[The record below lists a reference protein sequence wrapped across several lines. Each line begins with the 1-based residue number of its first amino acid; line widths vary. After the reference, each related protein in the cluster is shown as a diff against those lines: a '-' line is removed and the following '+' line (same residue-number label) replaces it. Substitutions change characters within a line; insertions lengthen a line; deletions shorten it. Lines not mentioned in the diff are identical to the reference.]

1 MTLNASP
8 QSVAAG
14 TEDARQDDLG
24 LLGNDPVF
32 MLIRAGA
39 VGRARGNEVLA
50 DLGLRTRDYSVLS
63 TAASGLVTQKQLAEF
78 LMLNPSQVV
87 ALVDG
92 LEKRGLVKRSPS
104 PHDRRAKIV
113 TATAKG
119 QKVFAE
125 ARDRLLRTHD
135 VMFAPLTAEERAVVL
150 RVLPFLAFPPDCP
163 DTAHRRA

>member
-8 QSVAAG
+8 QSVAPG
-14 TEDARQDDLG
+14 KDARQDELE

-39 VGRARGNEVLA
+39 LGRARGKEVLA
-50 DLGLRTRDYSVLS
+50 DLGLRTRDYSVLN
-63 TAASGLVTQKQLAEF
+63 TAASGLVTQKELAEF

-113 TATAKG
+113 TATGKG
-119 QKVFAE
+119 HKVFAE
-125 ARDRLLRTHD
+125 ARDRLRRTHD

-150 RVLPFLAFPPDCP
+150 RVLPFLAFPPDWP
-163 DTAHRRA
+163 DTADRRA